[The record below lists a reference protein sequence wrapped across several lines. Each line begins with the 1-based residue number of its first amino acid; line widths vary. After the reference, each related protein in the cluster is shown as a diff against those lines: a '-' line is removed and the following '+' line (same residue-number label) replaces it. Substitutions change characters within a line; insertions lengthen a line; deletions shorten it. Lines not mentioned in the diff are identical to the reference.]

1 MRQIERIPCEL
12 IQRSDLLISH
22 RDRLRPGHDRVRRE
36 AVRLKFDRAVLEF
49 DILDHVRRDLDR
61 RIVGDDRGG
70 VVFVGGVDY
79 GGGGVACVAVAAIA
93 ACAAVS
99 VAAVISVAGCAVIS
113 GSTCCLG
120 SSAYSF
126 SCSALLTLII
136 CAARACVSVFAA
148 GAAATTGNH
157 SGQKLVCS
165 VFIFLCEVDDLC
177 FGGDFVVHIHVRELD
192 PHVHRRRDHQL
203 VPVLVDE
210 LDVQNPQEGLA
221 ALLQVQGFFD
231 LRGVL
236 LKSRL
241 VPFAHRGSCPA
252 RQNLVDLQLHAHRQL
267 RFPVKSHID
276 LISLLFIFINKL
288 SFFVDQRGAFDD
300 LIGFFRR
307 RGQRSLAFG
316 RCFALCSGCCQ
327 AFIACAF
334 ASSCCTF
341 ASACSFCALCAF
353 AGACA
358 CSGRAGAFTGAIRI
372 IVHSG
377 IVSVAAIAI
386 IGIAVV
392 GTTIVGVS
400 ITIVSV
406 ISIIVSGISV
416 IVASG
421 TGVFSTAGIIS

>member
-1 MRQIERIPCEL
+1 MRQIERIPGEL

-22 RDRLRPGHDRVRRE
+22 RDRLRPGHDRIRGE

-49 DILDHVRRDLDR
+49 DILHHVRRDLDR
-61 RIVGDDRGG
+61 RIVGDDRGC
-70 VVFVGGVDY
+70 VVFGGGVDN
-79 GGGGVACVAVAAIA
+79 GGSGVAAIA
-93 ACAAVS
+93 AA
-99 VAAVISVAGCAVIS
+99 SVAGCAVIS

-221 ALLQVQGFFD
+221 PLLQVQRFLD

-236 LKSRL
+236 LKGRL

-288 SFFVDQRGAFDD
+288 SFFGDQRGAFDD

-316 RCFALCSGCCQ
+316 RCFTFCGGCCQ

-334 ASSCCTF
+334 ASSCCAF